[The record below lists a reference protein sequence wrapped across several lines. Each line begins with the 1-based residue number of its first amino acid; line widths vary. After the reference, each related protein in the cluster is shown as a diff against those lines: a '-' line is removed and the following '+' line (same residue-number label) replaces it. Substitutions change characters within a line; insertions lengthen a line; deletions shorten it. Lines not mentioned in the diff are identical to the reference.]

1 MKKSKLWLAASL
13 LLCSCAMDEPTVT
26 EQPEGSERD
35 PNFIE
40 LSEALQNAEQEFKAV
55 YGSSTR
61 GKRSVSDTELFL
73 PKSYTRSDTEEE
85 LYGFYIV
92 NYDDG
97 FAMLSADRRRPAVYA
112 LSDEGS
118 LHLSDTIENK
128 GLSWYINECAGI
140 IPGGPGNQPAD
151 SVIKPFNPPK
161 PYTKETVIVSKPL
174 LKGILSTFH
183 QHSPYN
189 IYCPQIDGQNCPV
202 GCVPLAIGTVMA
214 YYKWPAK
221 YENYTFSWDNMLAN
235 SSNTLWARLF
245 EIIGRPFNVTANY
258 GLETTSAPVSN
269 ITRAMKNMGY
279 QNTICSYY
287 QNSIIEQELEGNHP
301 ILCHGYRTDPE
312 TNKRVGHMWV
322 IDGGYY
328 TKETNQI
335 GFGNDYY
342 YKYYYHCVWGWGVK
356 ANGYFLIDTYYVE
369 VGGTPVER
377 DPYSYGES
385 PTYKDLGIVYGYR
398 PIK

>member
-73 PKSYTRSDTEEE
+73 PKSYTRSDTEEG

-128 GLSWYINECAGI
+128 GLS
-140 IPGGPGNQPAD
+140 
-151 SVIKPFNPPK
+151 
-161 PYTKETVIVSKPL
+161 
-174 LKGILSTFH
+174 
-183 QHSPYN
+183 
-189 IYCPQIDGQNCPV
+189 
-202 GCVPLAIGTVMA
+202 
-214 YYKWPAK
+214 
-221 YENYTFSWDNMLAN
+221 
-235 SSNTLWARLF
+235 
-245 EIIGRPFNVTANY
+245 
-258 GLETTSAPVSN
+258 
-269 ITRAMKNMGY
+269 
-279 QNTICSYY
+279 
-287 QNSIIEQELEGNHP
+287 
-301 ILCHGYRTDPE
+301 
-312 TNKRVGHMWV
+312 
-322 IDGGYY
+322 
-328 TKETNQI
+328 
-335 GFGNDYY
+335 
-342 YKYYYHCVWGWGVK
+342 
-356 ANGYFLIDTYYVE
+356 
-369 VGGTPVER
+369 
-377 DPYSYGES
+377 
-385 PTYKDLGIVYGYR
+385 
-398 PIK
+398 